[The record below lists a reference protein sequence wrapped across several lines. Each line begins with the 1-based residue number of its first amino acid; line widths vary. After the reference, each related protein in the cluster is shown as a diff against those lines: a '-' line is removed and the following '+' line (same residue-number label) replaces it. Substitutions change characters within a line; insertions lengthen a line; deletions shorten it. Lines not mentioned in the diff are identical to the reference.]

1 MRVPSVTSTEE
12 LEFKKKELERLLK
25 EEKINVNEYLD
36 AVAKL
41 EKTEGIGEVKLQK
54 QEGKVF
60 TVLKTDFMLIV
71 SPFLLLVGWFLVS
84 LNPVDAYTYEFSG
97 FVPGM
102 TCYPYS
108 PIGLAIMMFATV
120 LLSVGITFR
129 WVKLLSRAEFI
140 ALEAIGWSILIFVLY
155 ILVSGFSVVWVPA
168 GPYSW
173 QRFISIDPAG
183 CSFTLILWFIGVFTI
198 TYGLA
203 PLRRWFSKSIT

>member
-1 MRVPSVTSTEE
+1 MTSTEE

-41 EKTEGIGEVKLQK
+41 EKREGVSEVKLQK

-71 SPFLLLVGWFLVS
+71 SPILLLVGWFLVN
-84 LNPVDAYTYEFSG
+84 LNPVDAYTYEYSEYI
-97 FVPGM
+97 PGM
-102 TCYPYS
+102 TGYPYS
-108 PIGLAIMMFATV
+108 PIGLAIMMCATV

-129 WVKLLSRAEFI
+129 WVKSLSRAEFI

-155 ILVSGFSVVWVPA
+155 LLLSGFSVVWVPA

-183 CSFTLILWFIGVFTI
+183 CSFILILWFIGVFTI

-203 PLRRWFSKSIT
+203 PLRRWLSKSIT